1 MGWNEKG
8 ADGVGVQSSHMFV
21 SLAGLSMELHW
32 LTASVAV
39 EVFCGV
45 SPRENGMF
53 VGSVTELPFTE
64 KLETFVLAWRD

>member
-1 MGWNEKG
+1 
-8 ADGVGVQSSHMFV
+8 
-21 SLAGLSMELHW
+21 MELHW

-45 SPRENGMF
+45 SSRENDMF